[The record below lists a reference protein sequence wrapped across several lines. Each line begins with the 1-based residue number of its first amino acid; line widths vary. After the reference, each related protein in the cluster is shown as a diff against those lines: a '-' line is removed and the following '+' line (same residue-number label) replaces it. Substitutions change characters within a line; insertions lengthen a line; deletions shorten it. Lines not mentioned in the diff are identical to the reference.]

1 MVQHIAPDFR
11 TRGKRILVMVM
22 SDPRQI
28 LEKMSDALE
37 SICPEGEWQLSSA
50 LKNSRKCDIF
60 LVTNPRVAKKLA
72 LKIYKAGTASEQAP
86 GLQFRALDRLQNADP
101 KVLAP
106 QAYCFLPDKRAIL
119 MEWIDAETV
128 QSILWRWTFL
138 SAKRRQ
144 TVKDTGSWLRQFH
157 EVSHIADQPLEGE
170 KLTQKLVAQCSK
182 HNASAAS
189 PAIKQSIE
197 LFEKAASALKVSTPH
212 ALLHGDFTTRNIL
225 LQDGKPI
232 GVDIWGARMGSVFE
246 DAARFVT
253 YAAINS
259 PFSLAAS
266 PWHPDGALLQSFA
279 SGYGK
284 DLIDPHSRE
293 WTLLLWYQFLRRWIV
308 YSGRPASGMPL
319 NVGRWQT
326 NRAKAGSLMLQSW
339 LEDCF

>member
-1 MVQHIAPDFR
+1 MVEHIAPDFR

-37 SICPEGEWQLSSA
+37 GVCPEGEWQLSPA

-60 LVTNPRVAKKLA
+60 LVTNPRVKRKLA
-72 LKIYKAGTASEQAP
+72 LKIYKEGTASEQAP
-86 GLQFRALDRLQNADP
+86 GLQFRALDRLQNAEL
-101 KVLAP
+101 KVPAP
-106 QAYCFLPDKRAIL
+106 QAYSFLPDKRAIL

-128 QSILWRWTFL
+128 QNALWRWTFL
-138 SAKRRQ
+138 PAKRRR
-144 TVKDTGSWLRQFH
+144 TIRDTGNWLRQFH
-157 EVSHIADQPLEGE
+157 KVSHIANQPLDGA
-170 KLTQKLVAQCSK
+170 KLAQKLVTQCSK
-182 HNASAAS
+182 YDASATNTS
-189 PAIKQSIE
+189 IQRSIE
-197 LFEKAASALKVSTPH
+197 LFEKAASSVKVSTPH

-225 LQDGKPI
+225 LQDCKPV
-232 GVDIWGARMGSVFE
+232 GVDIWGARMGPVFE

-259 PFSLAAS
+259 PFSFSAS

-284 DLIDPHSRE
+284 DLIDLRSRA

-319 NVGRWQT
+319 YMGRWQT